1 MKQNK
6 TVQSDILARLST
18 TAGQV
23 FGNVAFEKTQVSRLL
38 QKTGLPDGI
47 FSNQK
52 Y

>member
-23 FGNVAFEKTQVSRLL
+23 FGNAAFEKTQVSRLL
-38 QKTGLPDGI
+38 QNRSGNAAFEK
-47 FSNQK
+47 NRVA
-52 Y
+52 